1 MGREVGGTG
10 EATPLVTGD
19 APDPA
24 LLRPDRK
31 GTYLSLAIGVVFA
44 AIGAALLAAGRSL
57 GIVVVALGCAGLYGA
72 VGGLCPGQGLRLDL
86 QGFRLK
92 SFGKSWGA
100 EWLEIEGFT
109 PTTVNVGRRNGNVD
123 VVEINYAQGVG
134 DRHLP
139 TRRLGQLLGID
150 ERYLV
155 AAYGG
160 LSNVELAALLE
171 RYRTAA

>member
-1 MGREVGGTG
+1 V
-10 EATPLVTGD
+10 
-19 APDPA
+19 

-31 GTYLSLAIGVVFA
+31 GTLLSLAAGIVFA
-44 AIGAALLAAGRSL
+44 AIGAAMIAAGRNL
-57 GIVVVALGCAGLYGA
+57 GIVLVVVGAVGLYGA
-72 VGGLCPGQGLRLDL
+72 IGGVWPGQGLRLDV
-86 QGFRLK
+86 QGFRLR

-100 EWLEIEGFT
+100 EWLEIDGFE
-109 PTTVNVGRRNGNVD
+109 PTTVNVGRRNGDVD
-123 VVEINYAQGVG
+123 VVRIHYAQGVG

-139 TRRLGQLLGID
+139 TRRLGRLLGID